1 MFEAFNNKLKLVLED
16 RGLRNRVLFV
26 LVALGLFRLGAS
38 IPIPGVNILQLERFL
53 SNNQFFGLLNIFSG
67 GGLSNL
73 SIMMLGVGPFI
84 TSSIIF
90 QLLTLIFPRL
100 KQLYH
105 EEGAAGRRKVAQ
117 YSRLLTVPLC
127 VVQGISLLVL
137 LQKQGV
143 LLPLDLFGQ
152 AVNIFVITAGSI
164 LLMWIGEL
172 ITEYGVGNGVSL
184 LIFAGIVSR
193 LPSVISQ
200 LLVTYDV
207 SQVPMYLAF
216 AITGVIVL
224 AAIVFVT
231 EAERPIPV
239 TYAKRVRGSKMY
251 GGTSTYL
258 PIRVNNAGV
267 MPIIFA
273 ISIILFPQMVAS
285 FVAGYTGGVV
295 QVIANGIKD
304 LLANQ
309 IFYGALYF
317 FLVVVFTY
325 FYSAITFDPQAI
337 SENLQK
343 NGAFI
348 PGVRPG
354 PSTAVYI
361 SNILTRLTLIG
372 AVFLGIVALLP
383 ILIQGVTGIASLAI
397 GGTSLLI
404 VVSVAIEFVK
414 QIDSQISMREY

>member
-1 MFEAFNNKLKLVLED
+1 MIDTFLNKLRLVFED
-16 RGLRNRVLFV
+16 RSLRNRILFV
-26 LVALGLFRLGAS
+26 IVALFLFRLGAS
-38 IPIPGVNILQLERFL
+38 VPIPGVNVLALDKFL

-90 QLLTLIFPRL
+90 QLLTLVFPSL
-100 KQLYH
+100 KQMYH
-105 EEGAAGRRKVAQ
+105 EEGEAGRRKIAQ
-117 YSRLLTVPLC
+117 YSRYLTVPLC
-127 VVQGISLLVL
+127 VVQGLSLLTL
-137 LQKQGV
+137 LERQGV
-143 LLPLDLFGQ
+143 LMNLTYFDRIL
-152 AVNIFVITAGSI
+152 NIVVITAGSM

-172 ITEYGVGNGVSL
+172 ITEYGVGNGLSL

-200 LLVTYDV
+200 LWTTGDMSSL
-207 SQVPMYLAF
+207 PMYIAF
-216 AITGVIVL
+216 AIVAVVIL
-224 AAIVFVT
+224 AAIVFMT
-231 EAERPIPV
+231 EAERPIPI
-239 TYAKRVRGSKMY
+239 TYAKRVRGMKVY
-251 GGTSTYL
+251 GGQSTYL

-273 ISIILFPQMVAS
+273 ISIILFPQM
-285 FVAGYTGGVV
+285 
-295 QVIANGIKD
+295 IANFLTTSSVDSVKAVAEAIISF
-304 LLANQ
+304 LNNSWA
-309 IFYGALYF
+309 YGLLYF

-325 FYSAITFDPQAI
+325 FYSAVTFDPLAI

-354 PSTAVYI
+354 HSTAVYI
-361 SNILTRLTLIG
+361 GNILTRLTLIG
-372 AVFLGIVALLP
+372 AIFLGLVALLP
-383 ILIQGVTGIASLAI
+383 IVLKSVTGIASLAI

-414 QIDSQISMREY
+414 QINAQVSMREY

>member
-1 MFEAFNNKLKLVLED
+1 MFEAFNNKLRLVLED
-16 RGLRNRVLFV
+16 RGLRNRVVFV
-26 LVALGLFRLGAS
+26 LIALGLFRLGAS

-127 VVQGISLLVL
+127 IVQGLSLLVL

-143 LLPLDLFGQ
+143 LIPLDFFGQ
-152 AVNIFVITAGSI
+152 VVNIFVITAGSI

-172 ITEYGVGNGVSL
+172 ITEYGIGNGVSL

-193 LPSVISQ
+193 LPSIISQ

-273 ISIILFPQMVAS
+273 ISIILFPQMIAS
-285 FVAGYTGGVV
+285 FVASYTGGTMQVV
-295 QVIANGIKD
+295 ANSIKD

-309 IFYGALYF
+309 IFYGGLYF

-354 PSTAVYI
+354 ASTAIYI

-372 AVFLGIVALLP
+372 AVFLGLVALLP
-383 ILIQGVTGIASLAI
+383 ILIQGITGIASLAI

-414 QIDSQISMREY
+414 QINSQISMREY

>member
-1 MFEAFNNKLKLVLED
+1 MFEAFNNKLRLVLED

-53 SNNQFFGLLNIFSG
+53 ANNQFFGLLNIFSG

-127 VVQGISLLVL
+127 IVQGLSLLVL

-152 AVNIFVITAGSI
+152 VVNIFVVTAGSI

-207 SQVPMYLAF
+207 SQVPMYLVF
-216 AITGVIVL
+216 ALTGVVVL

-273 ISIILFPQMVAS
+273 ISIILFPQMIAS
-285 FVAGYTGGVV
+285 FVAGYTGGTM
-295 QVIANGIKD
+295 QAIANGIKD

-309 IFYGALYF
+309 VFYGALYF

-354 PSTAVYI
+354 ASTAIYI

-383 ILIQGVTGIASLAI
+383 ILIQGITGIASLAI

-414 QIDSQISMREY
+414 QINSQISMREY

>member
-1 MFEAFNNKLKLVLED
+1 MFEAFNNKLRLVLED
-16 RGLRNRVLFV
+16 RGLRNRILFV
-26 LVALGLFRLGAS
+26 IGALALFRLGAS
-38 IPIPGVNILQLERFL
+38 VPIPGVNVLQLERFL
-53 SNNQFFGLLNIFSG
+53 NNNEFFGLLNIFSG

-105 EEGAAGRRKVAQ
+105 EEGVAGRRKVAQ

-127 VVQGISLLVL
+127 VIQGLSLLVL

-152 AVNIFVITAGSI
+152 VTNIFVVTAGSM

-172 ITEYGVGNGVSL
+172 ITEFGIGNGVSL

-193 LPSVISQ
+193 LPSILSQ
-200 LLVTYDV
+200 LWVTYDI
-207 SQVPMYLAF
+207 SQVPMYLVF
-216 AITGVIVL
+216 AVVGLVVL

-239 TYAKRVRGSKMY
+239 TYAKRVRGMKMY

-273 ISIILFPQMVAS
+273 ISIILFPQMIAGFLAS
-285 FVAGYTGGVV
+285 STGGTMQMV
-295 QVIANGIKD
+295 ATAIKD
-304 LLANQ
+304 FFNNQ
-309 IFYGALYF
+309 LIYGFLYF

-354 PSTAVYI
+354 ASTALYV

-372 AVFLGIVALLP
+372 ALFLGIVALLP
-383 ILIQGVTGIASLAI
+383 IVIQNMTGIASLAI

-414 QIDSQISMREY
+414 QINAQISMREY

>member
-1 MFEAFNNKLKLVLED
+1 MIEAFLNKLRLVLED
-16 RGLRNRVLFV
+16 RGLRNRILFV
-26 LVALGLFRLGAS
+26 VGALFLFRLGAS
-38 IPIPGVNILQLERFL
+38 IPIPGVNVVALEKFL

-84 TSSIIF
+84 TASIIF
-90 QLLTLIFPRL
+90 QLLTLIFPSF
-100 KQLYH
+100 KQMYH
-105 EEGAAGRRKVAQ
+105 EEGAAGRRKMAQ

-127 VVQGISLLVL
+127 FVQGFSLLVL
-137 LQKQGV
+137 LERQGV
-143 LLPLDLFGQ
+143 LLPLTFFDQLL
-152 AVNIFVITAGSI
+152 NVIVVTAGSM
-164 LLMWIGEL
+164 LLMWLGEL
-172 ITEYGVGNGVSL
+172 ITEYGIGNGVSL

-193 LPSVISQ
+193 LPEVVSQ
-200 LLVTYDV
+200 IWITGDV
-207 SQVPMYLAF
+207 SMAPMYLAF
-216 AITGVIVL
+216 SVAAVL
-224 AAIVFVT
+224 ILGAIVFIT

-239 TYAKRVRGSKMY
+239 TYAKRVRGMKVY

-273 ISIILFPQMVAS
+273 ISIILFPQMIANFLS
-285 FVAGYTGGVV
+285 STGGASVKMV
-295 QVIANGIKD
+295 ADAVTAFLNNSWAYGI
-304 LLANQ
+304 
-309 IFYGALYF
+309 LYF

-325 FYSAITFDPQAI
+325 FYSAVTFDPQAI

-354 PSTAVYI
+354 HSTAEYI
-361 SNILTRLTLIG
+361 GNILTRLTLIG
-372 AVFLGIVALLP
+372 ALFLGVVALLP
-383 ILIQGVTGIASLAI
+383 IILQHVTGLASLAI

-404 VVSVAIEFVK
+404 VVSVIIEFIK
-414 QIDSQISMREY
+414 QINAQISMREY